1 MPIPLCDSSL
11 LSDIASFSGLLDAD
25 CEQHTRERRTEREGG
40 GAAREDDGGGRC
52 ALPQLPLSTS
62 SPSPSP
68 STSLSPSPQPQ
79 RGRRWMEG
87 EVASVDAA
95 EAVSRD
101 SGASF
106 SPPSSVPAIYS
117 ICNRASKEKAA
128 GRGGLNGRQDLF
140 SGCSPCL
147 CPHPGSGFSVSPME
161 PLPSQ
166 GQSLRHYTASRP
178 RPRRTHTQPPSSRP
192 Q

>member
-1 MPIPLCDSSL
+1 HVKK
-11 LSDIASFSGLLDAD
+11 DIAGSPSQGMKEAGLLDAD

-40 GAAREDDGGGRC
+40 GAAREDDGGG
-52 ALPQLPLSTS
+52 
-62 SPSPSP
+62 
-68 STSLSPSPQPQ
+68 
-79 RGRRWMEG
+79 
-87 EVASVDAA
+87 
-95 EAVSRD
+95 
-101 SGASF
+101 

-117 ICNRASKEKAA
+117 VCNRASKEKAA

-192 Q
+192 QAQSHFVERAQAAERPSSLTEKQPS